1 MESEWT
7 NELLERIEV
16 TERVAPPGGGGVRVG
31 RLAVADPAHGVAVTF
46 PEQVAA
52 EPVPARSTVIV
63 SAQDAGR
70 HVVLLF
76 EEGDAAR
83 PIIVGIVQD
92 HPVQVRRDV
101 MIDGKRVC
109 LEAEDELTLKSGKAS
124 ITLQVDGRIV
134 IKGMEIV
141 SRARGTHK
149 VKGATVL
156 IN

>member
-1 MESEWT
+1 
-7 NELLERIEV
+7 
-16 TERVAPPGGGGVRVG
+16 
-31 RLAVADPAHGVAVTF
+31 
-46 PEQVAA
+46 
-52 EPVPARSTVIV
+52 
-63 SAQDAGR
+63 
-70 HVVLLF
+70 
-76 EEGDAAR
+76 
-83 PIIVGIVQD
+83 
-92 HPVQVRRDV
+92 

-134 IKGMEIV
+134 IKGMESV